1 MLTIKIIIITT
12 IVVTIF
18 LSNLI
23 NLHEMLSYK
32 TIYDSLSKRT
42 WRKNKDFIIG
52 TCKGEDDFYYNLS
65 NHDLCLYR
73 EPNRIPWRLY
83 TTIFMY
89 FSPYSLYYHF
99 KFKKWIKENVIEN
112 NE

>member
-1 MLTIKIIIITT
+1 MITIKFLIITT

-52 TCKGEDDFYYNLS
+52 TYKGEDDFYYNLS
-65 NHDLCLYR
+65 NHDLFLY
-73 EPNRIPWRLY
+73 ETYSDVTWYLY
-83 TTIFMY
+83 NTMFMY

-99 KFKKWIKENVIEN
+99 KFRKWIKENVIEN